1 MSKQIYKY
9 DFVIF
14 LYGQI
19 ILENVRGSERGL
31 ERGLERVREGWRG
44 LLERV
49 GEGCWRGLISYYCV
63 PENERYCKPV
73 SLLYT

>member
-19 ILENVRGSERGL
+19 ILENVRGL
-31 ERGLERVREGWRG
+31 ERGLERVREGQRG
-44 LLERV
+44 LERV
-49 GEGCWRGLISYYCV
+49 REG
-63 PENERYCKPV
+63 
-73 SLLYT
+73 